1 MLISF
6 DIPGIGQLEA
16 EFKVVDREISFSLFS
31 PENFKPMFDGL
42 MPEFRQI
49 MESHGYRVV
58 SVESKEMEHVRSLM
72 DVFEN
77 LPYKRTGIDVKV

>member
-1 MLISF
+1 
-6 DIPGIGQLEA
+6 
-16 EFKVVDREISFSLFS
+16 
-31 PENFKPMFDGL
+31 MFDGL

>member
-1 MLISF
+1 MDRDMSF
-6 DIPGIGQLEA
+6 
-16 EFKVVDREISFSLFS
+16 FLFC
-31 PENFKPMFDGL
+31 PETYQAVFDGL
-42 MPEFRQI
+42 MPELKQI

-58 SVESKEMEHVRSLM
+58 SVESRQMDHVRSLM